1 MCAVHSTYFVSQ
13 VLRYGLGVK
22 MKKFLVYLLVIVLT
36 VSVGF
41 GIFYLVRDNEIIS
54 ISSASIYKD
63 AGESFTLDID
73 HQNKKSYTEIT
84 VTSSDDSIVKGE
96 YDAKNGQFKAT
107 AVSGG
112 VARINVRTSNAKFR
126 NLWCDVIVGD
136 GTVES
141 PFYISTAEQLAS
153 IGMGAGDG
161 EGAYNGST
169 QFKPE
174 YEKYKS
180 NACYKL
186 VADIDTSTV
195 NNGYWVPLQNFNGR
209 FDGNGLTISNIYID
223 AVGYKTALGDKADV
237 RHDTN
242 KPAGLFATVGS
253 NGVVYNLKLSN
264 YSAVGTYSDFG
275 VISATN
281 YGTIERIEVKDAYC
295 SVKSAVFGGIA
306 GRNIS
311 TEREVIKT
319 DEEGNETQT
328 FERVIARIDRTSVNK
343 LTLGETT
350 TTDASGN
357 TITSVL
363 GVSGTVGGITG
374 VNNGGRVVYSYVRGT
389 VYFGNT
395 TDVTYGGVIGQ
406 NFAIKGLHYDETDKT
421 ESEFEGAGVRDCYA
435 DIVTYFGSAPS
446 ATSNIGGAIG
456 VQQDYQN
463 GLFDND
469 STQLKVNNY
478 VIGVYYN
485 KDNLNKA
492 ESGLTK
498 EFGGIGKFLLDAKTV
513 KFTDDKYIVYGLT
526 TEEMTKPE
534 NFVSHTTK
542 EIEFNEDGTSK
553 GVVETNVLWLFD
565 SVWAISAD
573 TNDGMPYLNYQL
585 SYIPDDF
592 QTVGVPVVP
601 STLDDYYYE
610 IEIDYPVSIISGQ
623 DGKVRMKV
631 REYYQLVYSPTGIE
645 ITWKSSDTAI
655 VSVDEKGKLYGK
667 QAGVATVTA
676 TTKSGSSDTVTVIVE
691 NIPYKITAPST
702 IYLYQGEKYSL
713 NNITVSPAPS
723 GNDTVTYSLKDANGN
738 ATSLV
743 WIDGT
748 NLCAS
753 IDKTGTA
760 KLTIKIADTELTVN
774 VVVVEIADVTL
785 TASTRNI
792 TGYLS
797 DMTRT
802 GTITITDDGPVDLTY
817 NYKFVSGAAV
827 ADLAFDK
834 NDPSKLNYTIKGVGT
849 ATVRVG
855 IATKAYEDK
864 GSVDIYFNIKA
875 DETVTL
881 TTSPASVTGYYSS
894 IDKSSSVT
902 VSNSA
907 GTTLSYS
914 ATSSNSNVVTV
925 SMNGNSMN
933 YSIKGIGTAT
943 ATITVTTNHYKGTG
957 YVYFTILE
965 DQPNPPPTEY
975 INLNTNSITINKGSG
990 YTLSAS
996 GNYSS
1001 KLTWSSDNQSVATVN
1016 DNGYVYGVNPGVA
1029 TIIVK
1034 SAYAEARCVVYVET
1048 PDTNV
1053 VNIYVSPS
1061 SATLNV
1067 GESKTLTASGNFSS
1081 VTWKSSNTSVATVS
1095 SGVVKAVATGSATIT
1110 ASAKDSGGTVRA
1122 TATCSITVTAPT
1134 VITLNASS
1142 TICYVG
1148 DTVTVTASTNTGVT
1162 VNWSYTSS
1170 LATFTKNGNTLTIKT
1185 TKATT
1190 IPVTATY
1197 GSASASVSIQVK
1209 EKDSYSPY
1217 IYNKEQLNAV
1227 RNHLDKTYYLAASFS
1242 VGSWTPI
1249 DNFTGT
1255 FTTVNGASFTLSGIS
1270 TSGVSYAGLFGNNMK
1285 GNVSNVTISGASL
1298 SGTYAGGIAAKVS
1311 GGKVSNCKVQSSTI
1325 TASSYAG
1332 GIVGYISSSGVIS
1345 SCTSSSNT
1353 VTATGS
1359 SSYVG
1364 GIVGYAT
1371 SASISYCNA
1380 SGGSAKMG
1388 SSGTGY
1394 AGGIVGYNTSTSTT
1408 YCKVSSSMTINANTS
1423 SGCYAGGIAGYTN
1436 GSTSYNTVSSC
1447 TITGYYAGGIGGA
1460 LSAYGTVTLKFKE
1473 YKSGYRKEDLS
1484 ESSFY
1489 ANVRSTAVKTGVTVK
1504 GALAGGLF
1512 GVINAGVVQDCY
1524 ARANV
1529 QGVSGGSVKAGFAA
1543 RIYASSA
1550 FDNKGG
1556 TGSCGL
1562 VIYCYSACTF
1572 SGSGSAYSITASLV
1586 HNYASVGD
1594 GSGRAGYCMQYV
1606 FDNDK
1611 DGGATYNSG
1620 SNIFSSDKVK
1630 AKKSSGEMQS
1640 SSTYTGKGFSS
1651 SYWSLSGYPT
1661 LHSER

>member
-1 MCAVHSTYFVSQ
+1 
-13 VLRYGLGVK
+13 

-84 VTSSDDSIVKGE
+84 VVSSDDSIVKGE

-141 PFYISTAEQLAS
+141 PYYISTAEQLAS

-223 AVGYKTALGDKADV
+223 AVGYKTALGDGADV

-242 KPAGLFATVGS
+242 KPAGLFATLGAD
-253 NGVVYNLKLSN
+253 GVVYNFKVSN

-306 GRNIS
+306 GRNIT

-319 DEEGNETQT
+319 DAEGNETQD

-343 LTLGETT
+343 LTLGQAT
-350 TTDASGN
+350 TTDPSGN

-363 GVSGTVGGITG
+363 GVSGTVGGIAG
-374 VNNGGRVVYSYVRGT
+374 VNNGGRVVYSYVRGSI
-389 VYFGNT
+389 YFGNT
-395 TDVTYGGVIGQ
+395 ADVTYGGVIGQ
-406 NFAIKGLHYDETDKT
+406 NFAIKGLHYDAKDTT

-435 DIVTYFGSAPS
+435 DIVTYFGSNPS

-469 STQLKVNNY
+469 ATQLKVNNY

-492 ESGLTK
+492 ETGVIK

-513 KFTDDKYIVYGLT
+513 NFTDGENIVYGLT
-526 TEEMTKPE
+526 TEEMTQPE

-542 EIEFNEDGTSK
+542 EIQFNEDGTSK
-553 GVVETNVLWLFD
+553 GIVETNVLWLFD

-592 QTVGVPVVP
+592 QTVGVPVIP
-601 STLDDYYYE
+601 STLDDYYYK
-610 IEIDYPVSIISGQ
+610 IEIDYPVSIISGT

-645 ITWKSSDTAI
+645 ITWKSSDTSI

-667 QAGVATVTA
+667 QAGVASVTA
-676 TTKSGSSDTVTVIVE
+676 TTKSGSTDTVTVIVE

-713 NNITVSPAPS
+713 NNITVSPAPT
-723 GNDTVTYSLKDANGN
+723 GNDTVSYTLKDSSGN
-738 ATSLV
+738 STSLV
-743 WIDGT
+743 WIDET

-753 IDKTGTA
+753 VSATGTA
-760 KLTIKIADTELTVN
+760 KLTIKVADTELTVD

-797 DMTRT
+797 DMQKT
-802 GTITITDDGPVDLTY
+802 GTITITDDARVDLTY
-817 NYKFVSGAAV
+817 NSKLVSGAAV
-827 ADLAFDK
+827 ADLTFDK
-834 NDPSKLNYTIKGVGT
+834 NDPSKLNYTVKGVGT
-849 ATVRVG
+849 ATFRVG
-855 IATKAYEDK
+855 IATAGYQDK

-881 TTSPASVTGYYSS
+881 SSSPASVTGYYSS
-894 IDKSSSVT
+894 MDKSSSVT
-902 VSNSA
+902 ISNSA

-914 ATSSNSNVVTV
+914 VTSSNTNVVTV
-925 SMNGNSMN
+925 SMNGNSLN
-933 YSIKGIGTAT
+933 YNIKGIGTAT
-943 ATITVTTNHYKGTG
+943 ATVTVTTNHYKGTG
-957 YVYFTILE
+957 YVYFTVLE
-965 DQPNPPPTEY
+965 DPDIDEPEPPSEY
-975 INLNTNSITINKGSG
+975 INLNTNSVTINKGG
-990 YTLSAS
+990 NYTLTAS

-1001 KLTWSSDNQSVATVN
+1001 LTWISDNQSVATVN
-1016 DNGYVYGVNPGVA
+1016 NGYVYGVNPGVA

-1034 SAYAEARCVVYVET
+1034 SDYAEARCVIYVEEPNT
-1048 PDTNV
+1048 EVINV
-1053 VNIYVSPS
+1053 YVSPS

-1067 GESKTLTASGNFSS
+1067 GETKSLKATGNYSS
-1081 VTWKSSNTSVATVS
+1081 VSWKSSNTSVATVNS
-1095 SGVVKAVATGSATIT
+1095 SGVVTAVKNGSATIT

-1122 TATCSITVTAPT
+1122 TATCSVTVTTPT

-1170 LATFTKNGNTLTIKT
+1170 LATFTKSGNTLTITT

-1197 GSASASVSIQVK
+1197 GSASASVSITVK

-1227 RNHLDKTYYLAASFS
+1227 RNHPDKTYYLAASFS

-1249 DNFTGT
+1249 SNFSGT
-1255 FTTVNGASFTLSGIS
+1255 FTTANGSSFTLSGIS
-1270 TSGVSYAGLFGNNMK
+1270 VSGVSYAGLFGEGMS
-1285 GNVSNVTISGASL
+1285 GNISNVTISGASL

-1311 GGKVSNCKVQSSTI
+1311 GGKISNCSVKSSTI

-1332 GIVGYISSSGVIS
+1332 GIAGYIGSSSAVK
-1345 SCTSSSNT
+1345 SCSVSSNT

-1359 SSYVG
+1359 SSYAG
-1364 GIVGYAT
+1364 GIVGYAS
-1371 SASISYCNA
+1371 SASISSCTA

-1394 AGGIVGYNTSTSTT
+1394 AGGICGYNYSTSTT
-1408 YCKVSSSMTINANTS
+1408 YCKVTGSMTINANTS

-1436 GSTSYNTVSSC
+1436 GSTSYNTVNSC
-1447 TITGYYAGGIGGA
+1447 TITGYYAGGIGGT

-1543 RIYASSA
+1543 RIYASSS

-1586 HNYASVGD
+1586 HNYASIGD

-1630 AKKSSGEMQS
+1630 AKKSSSEMQS

-1661 LHSER
+1661 LHSEF

>member
-1 MCAVHSTYFVSQ
+1 
-13 VLRYGLGVK
+13 

-41 GIFYLVRDNEIIS
+41 GIFYLVRDNEVIS
-54 ISSASIYKD
+54 ISTASIYKD

-141 PFYISTAEQLAS
+141 PYYISTAEQLAS

-169 QFKPE
+169 QFKAE

-223 AVGYKTALGDKADV
+223 AEGYKTSLGDKRDV

-242 KPAGLFATVGS
+242 KPAGIFASVGADA
-253 NGVVYNLKLSN
+253 VVYNFKVSN
-264 YSAVGTYSDFG
+264 FSAVGTYSEFG
-275 VISATN
+275 VISAAN

-306 GRNIS
+306 GRNIT
-311 TEREVIKT
+311 TEKEVVKT
-319 DEEGNETQT
+319 DEEGNETQE
-328 FERVIARIDRTSVNK
+328 FERVLARIDRTSVNK
-343 LTLGETT
+343 LTLGEAT
-350 TTDASGN
+350 TTDPSGN

-374 VNNGGRVVYSYVRGT
+374 FNNGGRVVYSYVRGA

-406 NFAIKGLHYDETDKT
+406 NYAIKGLHYDNTDKT

-435 DIVTYFGSAPS
+435 DIVTYFGTAPS

-469 STQLKVNNY
+469 ATQLKVNNY

-492 ESGLTK
+492 ETGITK

-542 EIEFNEDGTSK
+542 EIQFNEDGTSK
-553 GVVETNVLWLFD
+553 GIVETNVLWLFD

-592 QTVGVPVVP
+592 QTVGVPVIP
-601 STLDDYYYE
+601 STLDDYYYK

-645 ITWKSSDTAI
+645 ITWKSSDTSI

-667 QAGVATVTA
+667 QAGVASVTA
-676 TTKSGSSDTVTVIVE
+676 TTKSGSTDTVTVIVE

-713 NNITVSPAPS
+713 NNITVSPAPT

-753 IDKTGTA
+753 VSATGTA
-760 KLTIKIADTELTVN
+760 KLTIKIADTELTVD

-802 GTITITDDGPVDLTY
+802 GTITITDDAPVDLTY
-817 NYKFVSGAAV
+817 NYKLVSGAAV

-834 NDPSKLNYTIKGVGT
+834 NNPSKLNYTIKGVGT

-855 IATKAYEDK
+855 IATTGYQDK

-881 TTSPASVTGYYSS
+881 TASPASVTGYYSS
-894 IDKSSSVT
+894 MDKSSSVT
-902 VSNSA
+902 VTNSA
-907 GTTLSYS
+907 GTTLNYS
-914 ATSSNSNVVTV
+914 VTSSNTNVVTV
-925 SMNGNSMN
+925 SMQGNSMN
-933 YSIKGIGTAT
+933 YNIVGIGTAT

-957 YVYFTILE
+957 YVYFTVLE
-965 DQPNPPPTEY
+965 DPVIDEPQLPSEY
-975 INLNTNSITINKGSG
+975 INLSTNSVTINKGGS
-990 YTLSAS
+990 YTLTAS

-1001 KLTWSSDNQSVATVN
+1001 LTWTSDSPSVATVN
-1016 DNGYVYGVNPGVA
+1016 NNGYIYGVNTGVA

-1034 SAYAEARCVVYVET
+1034 SAYAEARCVVYVESPNT
-1048 PDTNV
+1048 DVINV
-1053 VNIYVSPS
+1053 YVSPS
-1061 SATLNV
+1061 SVTLNV
-1067 GESKTLTASGNFSS
+1067 GNTKSLSASGNFSS
-1081 VTWKSSNTSVATVS
+1081 VSWKSSNTSVATVS
-1095 SGVVKAVATGSATIT
+1095 SSGVVTAVKNGSATIT

-1122 TATCSITVTAPT
+1122 TATCAVTVTTPT

-1170 LATFTKNGNTLTIKT
+1170 LATFTKSGNTLTIKT
-1185 TKATT
+1185 TKVTT

-1209 EKDSYSPY
+1209 EKNSYSPY

-1255 FTTVNGASFTLSGIS
+1255 FTTANGSSFTLSGIS

-1311 GGKVSNCKVQSSTI
+1311 GGKVSNCTVKSSTI

-1332 GIVGYISSSGVIS
+1332 GIAGYISSSGVIS

-1364 GIVGYAT
+1364 GIVGYAK
-1371 SASISYCNA
+1371 SASIKSCTA

-1394 AGGIVGYNTSTSTT
+1394 AGGIVGYNTSTSTSS
-1408 YCKVSSSMTINANTS
+1408 CKVASSMTINANTS
-1423 SGCYAGGIAGYTN
+1423 SGCYAGGICGYTN
-1436 GSTSYNTVSSC
+1436 GSTSSNTVSSC
-1447 TITGYYAGGIGGA
+1447 TVTGYYAGGIGGA
-1460 LSAYGTVTLKFKE
+1460 LSAYSTVTLKFKE

-1489 ANVRSTAVKTGVTVK
+1489 ASISSTAVKTGVTVK
-1504 GALAGGLF
+1504 GVLAGGLF
-1512 GVINAGVVQDCY
+1512 GVINAGVVQNCY

-1550 FDNKGG
+1550 FNNYGG

-1586 HNYASVGD
+1586 HNYATIGD

-1661 LHSER
+1661 LWAER